1 MLESENIEYKAKI
14 PDNPD
19 NLKGEIVSFLN
30 SISGGKI
37 YIGLDDDGKPVDFE
51 NEEIKLETFKE
62 WEQRISNWITDAF
75 EPQVRDL
82 MNVSIENKATVID
95 IRSGNDKP
103 YRYKSRKAGPF
114 DNIYIRSGSTKRKA
128 SKDEITRMLKRKNAD
143 TFDRGKVAYENLSFH
158 YAKNTFEKLERDFDE
173 ISLGFKRND
182 KDSYN
187 YAALI
192 LSDDNPN
199 IAKFAVYNGLDVL
212 EFKDKKEFEG
222 SVAKQIDQTLEAISI
237 RNSKKA
243 IINANGQREELLS
256 YPEEAIRE
264 GVVNAFVHRD
274 YTLSSDVKIEIY
286 DDRLTITSPGSLP
299 DGLTIE
305 DIRKGANA
313 KRNPILIKALDKM
326 NYIENYG
333 TGIRR
338 ILSKYKDFSMQPEF
352 EATDNQFIIT
362 LYNKDYVVNYLELS
376 DSQKNILK
384 YLSDGKEASRQEIQD
399 ALGLKKSHTSEML
412 SKLKKE
418 NLITSVGSGKG
429 VKYIS
434 K

>member
-1 MLESENIEYKAKI
+1 MESENIEYKAKI
-14 PDNPD
+14 PDNTD

-30 SISGGKI
+30 SFSGGKI
-37 YIGLDDDGKPVDFE
+37 YIGIDDHGKPVDFE
-51 NEEIKLETFKE
+51 SEKVKLETFKD
-62 WEQRISNWITDAF
+62 WEQKISNWISDAF

-82 MNVSIENKATVID
+82 VTVSIENNATLID
-95 IRSGNDKP
+95 IKCGNDKP
-103 YRYKSRKAGPF
+103 YRYKTRKDGPF

-128 SKDEITRMLKRKNAD
+128 SKDEITRMLRRQNAHS
-143 TFDRGKVAYENLSFH
+143 FDSENVAYESLNFQ
-158 YAKNTFEKLERDFDE
+158 YTKNIFEDLERNFDE
-173 ISLGFKRND
+173 ISLGFKRNE
-182 KDSYN
+182 KDLYN

-199 IAKFAVYNGLDVL
+199 IAKFAVYNGLDVI

-222 SVAKQIDQTLEAISI
+222 SVAKQIDKTLEAISI
-237 RNSKKA
+237 RNSKKVT
-243 IINANGQREELLS
+243 IKANGQREEMLS

-264 GVVNAFVHRD
+264 AVVNAFVHRD
-274 YTLSSDVKIEIY
+274 YTLSSDVKIELY

-313 KRNPILIKALDKM
+313 KRNPILIKSLDKM

-338 ILSKYKDFSMQPEF
+338 ILRKYKDFSMQPEF
-352 EATDNQFIIT
+352 EATDNQFIVT
-362 LYNKDYVVNYLELS
+362 LYDRGYVTNYFGLN

-412 SKLKKE
+412 NKLKQN
-418 NLITSVGSGKG
+418 NLITLIGSGRST
-429 VKYIS
+429 KYIS

>member
-212 EFKDKKEFEG
+212 EFKDKKNL
-222 SVAKQIDQTLEAISI
+222 KDQ
-237 RNSKKA
+237 
-243 IINANGQREELLS
+243 
-256 YPEEAIRE
+256 
-264 GVVNAFVHRD
+264 
-274 YTLSSDVKIEIY
+274 
-286 DDRLTITSPGSLP
+286 
-299 DGLTIE
+299 
-305 DIRKGANA
+305 
-313 KRNPILIKALDKM
+313 
-326 NYIENYG
+326 
-333 TGIRR
+333 
-338 ILSKYKDFSMQPEF
+338 
-352 EATDNQFIIT
+352 
-362 LYNKDYVVNYLELS
+362 
-376 DSQKNILK
+376 
-384 YLSDGKEASRQEIQD
+384 
-399 ALGLKKSHTSEML
+399 
-412 SKLKKE
+412 
-418 NLITSVGSGKG
+418 
-429 VKYIS
+429 
-434 K
+434 

>member
-1 MLESENIEYKAKI
+1 MESENIEYKAKI

-82 MNVSIENKATVID
+82 MNFSIENKATVID

-362 LYNKDYVVNYLELS
+362 LYN
-376 DSQKNILK
+376 
-384 YLSDGKEASRQEIQD
+384 
-399 ALGLKKSHTSEML
+399 
-412 SKLKKE
+412 
-418 NLITSVGSGKG
+418 
-429 VKYIS
+429 
-434 K
+434 